1 MILALTAG
9 CRREIPRTLNS
20 TDSQTAA
27 VATTSTADSQAS
39 NIASTSN
46 AASSDAPIVRADTTP
61 SVHFSSPGDALGGE
75 LAENGLKIPNTK
87 RSAVTAQVGRP
98 DSTRTQPTPNPY
110 TTGQIDSVVD
120 VFYPGLRL
128 HYIVLGKQTG
138 ETDMLLQAHVSD
150 NRFLKYPALGVGASA
165 EAIVSALGK
174 PEERSSDTL
183 SYTCALHIMS
193 GSTVHFHLERNHV
206 TIVEYSFEAD

>member
-1 MILALTAG
+1 VILALTAG
-9 CRREIPRTLNS
+9 CRRELPRTLTS

-27 VATTSTADSQAS
+27 VATTSTPDSQAS

-46 AASSDAPIVRADTTP
+46 AAAGAAPIVRSDTAP
-61 SVHFSSPGDALGGE
+61 AVHFSSPSDSLCGE

-87 RSAVTAQVGRP
+87 RSAVTAQIGRP
-98 DSTRTQPTPNPY
+98 DSTRTHPTPNPY

-138 ETDMLLQAHVSD
+138 ETDILVQAHVSD
-150 NRFLKYPALGVGASA
+150 NRFLKYPGLGIGASA

-193 GSTVHFHLERNHV
+193 GSTVHFHLERDHV

>member
-1 MILALTAG
+1 MILAFTAG
-9 CRREIPRTLNS
+9 CRRDLPRKLTS
-20 TDSQTAA
+20 TDSQTAG
-27 VATTSTADSQAS
+27 VASISTPDSQAS
-39 NIASTSN
+39 NIANTSN
-46 AASSDAPIVRADTTP
+46 AAASAAPIVGADTAP
-61 SVHFSSPGDALGGE
+61 AVHFSSPSDSLCGD

-138 ETDMLLQAHVSD
+138 ETDILLRAHVSE

-165 EAIVSALGK
+165 EAIVRALGK
-174 PEERSSDTL
+174 PEGRTTDTL

-193 GSTVHFHLERNHV
+193 GSTVYFHLERDHV
-206 TIVEYSFEAD
+206 TVVEYTFEAD